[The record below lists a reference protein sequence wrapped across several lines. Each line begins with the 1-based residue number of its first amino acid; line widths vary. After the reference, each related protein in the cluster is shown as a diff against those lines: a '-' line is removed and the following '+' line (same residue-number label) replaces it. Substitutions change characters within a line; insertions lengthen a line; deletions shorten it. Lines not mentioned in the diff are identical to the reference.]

1 MSKRYSKEFKQT
13 ILDLFTQGKSARHL
27 SLEYEV
33 GYSTLM
39 KWVQGS
45 KPTSPNGLTLDEV
58 KELKKQL
65 KEKDEEIIIL
75 KKALGLL
82 ARK

>member
-13 ILDLFTQGKSARHL
+13 ILDLFIQRKSARQL

-33 GYSTLM
+33 GYSTVL
-39 KWVQGS
+39 KWIQGS
-45 KPTSPNGLTLDEV
+45 KPISPGGLSLDEV
-58 KELKKQL
+58 KVLKKHL
-65 KEKDEEIIIL
+65 KEKDEEIAIL
-75 KKALGLL
+75 KKALCLL